1 MTGGDA
7 VRDCKAD
14 PTVRILDA
22 AQRRRNKGKSAE
34 ESKSCLGKVIKPP
47 F

>member
-22 AQRRRNKGKSAE
+22 ATQVAKQGRCTFKERIS
-34 ESKSCLGKVIKPP
+34 
-47 F
+47 